1 MNKNNKVKRVE
12 SPNSI
17 LEQQTGEGIKKLFPI
32 KRMEKIDQ
40 ELNDYYLQVISFQDK
55 DSQYQDIIIKYSK
68 IISELADV
76 LEDIRK
82 YNNNRD
88 DQIINLHK

>member
-1 MNKNNKVKRVE
+1 
-12 SPNSI
+12 
-17 LEQQTGEGIKKLFPI
+17 
-32 KRMEKIDQ
+32 MEKIDQ

-76 LEDIRK
+76 LEDMRK

>member
-1 MNKNNKVKRVE
+1 
-12 SPNSI
+12 
-17 LEQQTGEGIKKLFPI
+17 
-32 KRMEKIDQ
+32 MEKIDQ

-88 DQIINLHK
+88 DQIINLHKWIIKHKFLFYVLTN